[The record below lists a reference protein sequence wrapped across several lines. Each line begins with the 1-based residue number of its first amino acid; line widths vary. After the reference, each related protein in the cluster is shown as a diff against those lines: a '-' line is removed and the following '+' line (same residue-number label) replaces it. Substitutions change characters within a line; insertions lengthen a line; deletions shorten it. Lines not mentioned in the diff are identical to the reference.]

1 MFHCALEVSWHHAHH
16 NWTVVYC
23 SSNTTLTAN
32 MNCSSG
38 MQRSNHTIAHFRRTL
53 MAGQV
58 QGLFLWNLLLYC
70 LLVIVVNWRMRV
82 DCSCH
87 SVWVVLGLHD
97 VWILINSFILHLL
110 ILLNRRKLK
119 DDVITDSLQLTLKES
134 SSLERVLFWLRYSPL
149 IISLS
154 SGNFFVGRTFFL
166 STFLVPWMFPLT
178 EP

>member
-1 MFHCALEVSWHHAHH
+1 
-16 NWTVVYC
+16 
-23 SSNTTLTAN
+23 
-32 MNCSSG
+32 
-38 MQRSNHTIAHFRRTL
+38 
-53 MAGQV
+53 V